1 MINLKKKINEVLSF
15 MFPYKKVNIFII
27 SFFFLS
33 FILGA
38 IYSNMISIEDE
49 KIVIDKI
56 SSFINK
62 IDSNSLFFLASFK
75 NSISINFSYLFLIC
89 FFGMTILGIILNIF
103 LLFLKG
109 FIIGFSLSSFI
120 ITYGYKG
127 VILSSIYLLFGQL
140 LNIFIILSMSSY
152 AIIFTLKLTQLIFKQ
167 KNLDFKKNIKLYFL
181 IFIILIILS
190 FVSSFMECYFMP
202 AVIKLFIKLFA

>member
-1 MINLKKKINEVLSF
+1 MINLKKKINEVFSI

-33 FILGA
+33 FILGT

-56 SSFINK
+56 GSFINK
-62 IDSNSLFFLASFK
+62 IDSNSLIFLTSFK